1 MKKLII
7 VIVILAVL
15 VGGYFVYQYFWG
27 SGAKKITTEQ
37 SADGF
42 KISSGNQSL
51 EAQYIADPLNYNF
64 GVGVYPGSTASSE
77 QKPAVYAEDSQKLT
91 VGTFKTGDSVEKV
104 VDYYKKQFGAGAI
117 AGKYIYQGVTYNV
130 VKSSNNEGPIVNIFS
145 EDNQTTLMIVKK

>member
-7 VIVILAVL
+7 VIVVLAVL
-15 VGGYFVYQYFWG
+15 IGGYLIYHFYWG
-27 SGAKKITTEQ
+27 SGAKKISTEQ

-51 EAQYIADPLNYNF
+51 EAQYISDPLNYNF
-64 GVGVYPGSTASSE
+64 GIGVYPSASASSE
-77 QKPAVYAEDSQKLT
+77 QKPAIYSEDSQKLT
-91 VGTFKTGDSVEKV
+91 VGTFKTADSIDQV
-104 VDYYKKQFGAGAI
+104 VDYYKEQFGSGAI